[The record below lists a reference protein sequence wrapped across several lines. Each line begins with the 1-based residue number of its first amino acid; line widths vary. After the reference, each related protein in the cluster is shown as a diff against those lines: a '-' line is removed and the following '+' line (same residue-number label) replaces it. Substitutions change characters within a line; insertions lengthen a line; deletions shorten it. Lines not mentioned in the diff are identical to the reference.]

1 MLTSPPEGDRPRH
14 LGPAAPA
21 PAPGGPLAPAAG
33 ARAPRPGGPGSP
45 GGRGWYSYILL
56 FLLLTMGDTTW
67 TRPGAAGSALCPLA
81 PALLAPSLLTV
92 DTQPDPAAISILY
105 IHQCNC
111 L

>member
-1 MLTSPPEGDRPRH
+1 MT
-14 LGPAAPA
+14 APA
-21 PAPGGPLAPAAG
+21 TWARQLLLLRLVAPLLLLQEPEHRDQADHSVQEAG
-33 ARAPRPGGPGSP
+33 AGI
-45 GGRGWYSYILL
+45 SYIIL

-67 TRPGAAGSALCPLA
+67 TGPGAAGSALCPLA